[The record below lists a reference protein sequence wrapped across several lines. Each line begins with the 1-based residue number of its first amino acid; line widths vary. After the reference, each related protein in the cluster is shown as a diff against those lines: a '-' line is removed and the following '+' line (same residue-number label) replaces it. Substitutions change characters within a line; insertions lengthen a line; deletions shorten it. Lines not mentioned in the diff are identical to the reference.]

1 MVEFPFCATIMAMKD
16 LIAELKTGSFWF
28 TLISML
34 AVGGIFAYGSYQYV
48 LLDKENVTHKK
59 AITQLEASLFTTTDN
74 NSKLN
79 QALQEAQATVEDFGK
94 KVSDIS
100 STVGTLEKLSQTDKQ
115 LLEKYSKV
123 YFLNEHYVPAD
134 LVEIDEQYLSNK
146 KTAQKI
152 QGQVSSY
159 LNRLLESA
167 NDDDIKLQVASGY
180 RSFTAQASL
189 KSQYKV
195 IYGAGTANQF
205 SADQGYSEHQL
216 GTTVDFTTVK
226 TGPGLVGFEKDPA
239 YTWLVENAHK
249 YGFILSY
256 PKGNAYYKYEPWH
269 WRFVGVDLAR
279 MLYSEKKNFYDL
291 DQREID
297 KYLISLFD

>member
-1 MVEFPFCATIMAMKD
+1 MSMKD
-16 LIAELKTGSFWF
+16 ILDELKTGSFWF
-28 TLISML
+28 TLISMIV
-34 AVGGIFAYGSYQYV
+34 VGGVFAYGSYQYL
-48 LLDKENVTHKK
+48 LLDKQNVLQRQV
-59 AITQLEASLFTTTDN
+59 INRLELSLATTTDSN
-74 NSKLN
+74 YKLGE
-79 QALQEAQATVEDFGK
+79 ALRTAQVTVEDFGK

-123 YFLNEHYVPAD
+123 YFLNEHYVPAN
-134 LVEIDEQYLSNK
+134 LVDIDEDYLLNK
-146 KTAQKI
+146 KTPLQI
-152 QGQVSSY
+152 QTQVASY

-167 NDDDIKLQVASGY
+167 EDDGVKLQIVSAY
-180 RSFTAQASL
+180 RSFATQASL
-189 KSQYKV
+189 KSQYKI

-216 GTTVDFTTVK
+216 GTTVDFTTIK
-226 TGPGLVGFEKDPA
+226 TGPGLVGFEKDSA
-239 YTWLVENAHK
+239 YIWLVENAHK
-249 YGFILSY
+249 YGFVLSY
-256 PKGNAYYKYEPWH
+256 PKGNTYYKYEPWH